1 MDQEKNC
8 NKNQVNLQ
16 ELFLLLKRNVF
27 LILGLSLLFG
37 AAGFGIASFLMT
49 PVYEAEAKMIVNTKK
64 DDTTGITS
72 DQIISAKN
80 LVDTYSIILR
90 SRTVLIPVIEKLDL
104 SMSYEELQKMVTV
117 TSVDDT
123 QVMEIAVRDPDP
135 ALAKSIA
142 DEILN
147 ISPQIVMD
155 SVEAGSV
162 KTIENAYLP
171 EKAVAPEK
179 GRITILSALLGFSF
193 SLVLVMFR
201 FWSDHTYKSE
211 QEIVQDLGIPVLGV
225 IPSTQSLEKA
235 EQKRRKGDRKL

>member
-104 SMSYEELQKMVTV
+104 SMSYEELQKMVGN
-117 TSVDDT
+117 
-123 QVMEIAVRDPDP
+123 
-135 ALAKSIA
+135 LC
-142 DEILN
+142 
-147 ISPQIVMD
+147 
-155 SVEAGSV
+155 G
-162 KTIENAYLP
+162 
-171 EKAVAPEK
+171 
-179 GRITILSALLGFSF
+179 
-193 SLVLVMFR
+193 
-201 FWSDHTYKSE
+201 
-211 QEIVQDLGIPVLGV
+211 
-225 IPSTQSLEKA
+225 
-235 EQKRRKGDRKL
+235 